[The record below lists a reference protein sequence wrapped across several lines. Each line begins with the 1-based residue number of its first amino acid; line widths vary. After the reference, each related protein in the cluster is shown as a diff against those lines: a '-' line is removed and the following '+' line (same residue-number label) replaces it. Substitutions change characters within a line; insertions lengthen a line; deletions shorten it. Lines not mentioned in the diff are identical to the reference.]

1 LPMDQLTLQPRGSG
15 VEMSTNAFSMSV
27 LEHLS
32 SVRERDGAEAF
43 DKAATNLVTDVCAVM
58 ALEFGPERMLE
69 LFDSIEANFPQL
81 SPTLT
86 AY

>member
-1 LPMDQLTLQPRGSG
+1 MDQITSQTRDSC

-27 LEHLS
+27 LEYLS
-32 SVRERDGAEAF
+32 SVRERDGADAF
-43 DKAATNLVTDVCAVM
+43 DGAATNLVTDVCAAL
-58 ALEFGPERMLE
+58 ALEFGTERLLD
-69 LFDSIEANFPQL
+69 LFDNIEANCSQL